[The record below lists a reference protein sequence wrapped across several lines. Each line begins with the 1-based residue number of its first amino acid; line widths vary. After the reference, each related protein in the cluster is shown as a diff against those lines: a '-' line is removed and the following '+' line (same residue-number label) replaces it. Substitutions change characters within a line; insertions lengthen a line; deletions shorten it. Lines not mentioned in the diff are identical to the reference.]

1 MNPALENLVWERAR
15 SRCEYCQMPEEYDGF
30 THEIDHVI
38 AMKHAGPTVASNLA
52 LACFPCNNH
61 KGPNLAGFDP
71 VTRKVTPL
79 FNPRRHKWNRHFR
92 WEGPLLVGK
101 TAIGRVTVSVLE
113 VNFAER
119 VQLRQSLIDEGVF
132 PPSES

>member
-1 MNPALENLVWERAR
+1 
-15 SRCEYCQMPEEYDGF
+15 
-30 THEIDHVI
+30 
-38 AMKHAGPTVASNLA
+38 
-52 LACFPCNNH
+52 
-61 KGPNLAGFDP
+61 

-79 FNPRRHKWNRHFR
+79 FNPRRHKWDRHFR

-101 TAIGRVTVSVLE
+101 TALGRVTVAVLE
-113 VNFAER
+113 INFPER